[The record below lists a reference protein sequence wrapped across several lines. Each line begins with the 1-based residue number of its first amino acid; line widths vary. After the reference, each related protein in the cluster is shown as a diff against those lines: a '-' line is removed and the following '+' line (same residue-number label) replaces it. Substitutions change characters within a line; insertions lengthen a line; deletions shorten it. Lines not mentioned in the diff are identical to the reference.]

1 HVNVGYELQNV
12 DEEDEEEEEEGIE
25 GIAEMELETN
35 DEGVGGRT
43 KWTNTFF
50 YNLALFLRV
59 IPERLLIGA
68 ELNSGHDFIKDG
80 ITNNEVI
87 LVPEF
92 IAIPFEKPI
101 ISVKCGVPIGST
113 NDDDNVD
120 WGISAGLS
128 FQF

>member
-12 DEEDEEEEEEGIE
+12 DEEDEEEEGIE
-25 GIAEMELETN
+25 GIAEMELETS
-35 DEGVGGRT
+35 DEGGRGGT

-50 YNLALFLRV
+50 YNLALFLRA
-59 IPERLLIGA
+59 IPERLLVGA
-68 ELNSGHDFIKDG
+68 ELNSGHDFIEDG

-87 LVPEF
+87 VMPEF
-92 IAIPFEKPI
+92 IAIPFDRPI
-101 ISVKCGVPIGST
+101 ISVKAGVPIGLT
-113 NDDDNVD
+113 NDDDTVD